1 MQEDIEQLIQDAIP
15 DATVII
21 NMNDGVHLDAIVISP
36 AFEGV
41 NLVKQHRM
49 VMTPLKSAFG
59 SETLHALAL
68 KTYTPEKWKN
78 R

>member
-1 MQEDIEQLIQDAIP
+1 MQENIEQLIQEAIP

-36 AFEGV
+36 AFEGMPP
-41 NLVKQHRM
+41 VKQHRM

-59 SETLHALAL
+59 NESLHALAL
-68 KTYTPEKWKN
+68 KTYTPEKWAN

>member
-1 MQEDIEQLIQDAIP
+1 MQEDIERLIQEAVP

-21 NMNDGVHLDAIVISP
+21 KMNDGVHLNAIVISA

-41 NLVKQHRM
+41 PPVKQHRM
-49 VMTPLKSAFG
+49 VMAPLKSAFG
-59 SETLHALAL
+59 NDTLHALAL
-68 KTYTPEKWKN
+68 KTYTPEKWAN